1 MRKRTNNGGGF
12 KWEYRDC
19 IVCGK
24 KFIAKNY
31 NSVRCFECQ
40 AIHKAQTERERVQR
54 IRDEKNK
61 GKNSLHICKKI
72 KSCEYGGKMGAI
84 DICDYLSMEKQ
95 KRPCPAGKHCT
106 VYKRK
111 SRRKVVQDDIL

>member
-1 MRKRTNNGGGF
+1 MKKRTNFGRGF

-40 AIHKAQTERERVQR
+40 AIHKAQTERERLQR

-61 GKNSLHICKKI
+61 RINSLHICKKI
-72 KSCEYGGKMGAI
+72 KTCKYGVRVGGI
-84 DICDYLSMEKQ
+84 DVCDYLAQEGR
-95 KRPCPAGKHCT
+95 KRPCPAGQCT
-106 VYKRK
+106 EYKRV
-111 SRRKVVQDDIL
+111 SRKQVM